1 MTERP
6 TDPAGLPADSF
17 DHEVIEVAS
26 ALVDGVAT
34 PVEQERFGSNPQVSA
49 VSTTFG
55 SLRGHLAHPEP
66 APAAQREAHLA
77 AALDAFSAL
86 SQPVSLDAARARRA
100 RRLMPALA
108 AAAALAVVGV
118 VIGSMAGRSGSREQ
132 AAVERTVTSDV
143 STARTRPKEQAGAN
157 EVSSSDL
164 ANASTD
170 TRPMAAAV
178 AASGDAVVATDT
190 PSTEP
195 TGEGGDAVGQPT
207 YAASTPRQL
216 LGIAKEV
223 ADRQVAGAGA
233 RLTNPCPN
241 IAGEVGAE
249 LLWINQP
256 ALLLLSPNA
265 QRPTDAVVVNPSTCA
280 VEATVTLGA

>member
-1 MTERP
+1 MKSCKPKQVE
-6 TDPAGLPADSF
+6 
-17 DHEVIEVAS
+17 
-26 ALVDGVAT
+26 
-34 PVEQERFGSNPQVSA
+34 PVGIGA
-49 VSTTFG
+49 VS
-55 SLRGHLAHPEP
+55 SNANL
-66 APAAQREAHLA
+66 
-77 AALDAFSAL
+77 
-86 SQPVSLDAARARRA
+86 
-100 RRLMPALA
+100 
-108 AAAALAVVGV
+108 
-118 VIGSMAGRSGSREQ
+118 
-132 AAVERTVTSDV
+132 
-143 STARTRPKEQAGAN
+143 N
-157 EVSSSDL
+157 EVSVLLS
-164 ANASTD
+164 
-170 TRPMAAAV
+170 RAAAV